1 MKTRVKWVEGA
12 SFVGESGS
20 GHAIVI
26 DGAPEHG
33 GRNLG
38 FRPMEVLLTGA
49 VVWLCQSPACWG
61 LFLLV

>member
-49 VVWLCQSPACWG
+49 VACTG
-61 LFLLV
+61 AARGAGAA